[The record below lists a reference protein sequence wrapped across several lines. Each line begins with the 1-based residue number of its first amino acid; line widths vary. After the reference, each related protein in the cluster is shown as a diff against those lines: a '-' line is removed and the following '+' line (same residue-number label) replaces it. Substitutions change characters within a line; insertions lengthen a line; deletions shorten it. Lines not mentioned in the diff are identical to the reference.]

1 MKKVFRTLLT
11 FALALLSMAV
21 LTLSSSAADE
31 KWIAAWGTGPTELS
45 LTGYSDVASL
55 FGTLTTR
62 SVITPT
68 ASGSKVR
75 FLVSNRYGKEPLTI
89 NSMSVAKS
97 TTGSKI
103 EKTSASPVT
112 FGGRFE
118 VTIPAGQ
125 EIYSDAINFPINAM
139 EDIAVSIFTQ
149 NFGAITTMGLSG
161 GRTYISPGE
170 TDMTREESL
179 SIITEKEFAD
189 VLEAILGDLGIQL
202 SKDLVNVMPCVIGM
216 DVLADSSAYS
226 AVVIGDSTVA
236 NELPLNLAQAIYEKG
251 VTNVGIVGKGIFG
264 NALLKNGLGMNNIV
278 YADSLMLRL
287 QKDVFNQSGVDY
299 VIIKVGTNDIVNS
312 VSADAAI
319 GTVQPTAQDLINGFK
334 QVFKLCHNNGKKVIV
349 IGITQWKGY
358 TKDFMGNGPQYVR
371 TDKEFQADWQIA
383 KDVNEWLAST
393 NEHDGFVDLNAVSSG
408 GSKDA
413 DAIHPD
419 YTSDGVHPTKELQ
432 KLWAEAFPL
441 SLLGI
446 GTKAAGVAFD
456 KTEITVYRK
465 EPVTLNAKVYPES
478 AENKNLFWSS
488 SDSETVS
495 VEDGKIEGLKN
506 GTAVITCTTEDGGYT
521 AKCTVTVKT
530 KPEGVKLQES
540 SGKVYT
546 TKGFYIKASVIPSDA
561 SNKSLTYKS
570 ANTSIATVSSKGYVT
585 GVGKG
590 TTKITVTDSE
600 GHTATYTVTVLKK
613 IQVTSINLNY
623 MTKSMYTG
631 KTFTLKSEIF
641 PENATFSDVEWIS
654 SDEKIATV
662 SEKGVV
668 KGIAPGKV
676 RITCQSVDNPM
687 VSQTC
692 LVTVKVKTTG
702 VKLNYSKITVY
713 TTTSKTLTATVLPEN
728 ATNKKVS
735 WESED
740 PTIATVDKNGV
751 VKGKKAGTTYI
762 VCTTDN
768 SGKIATCKVT
778 VKKGVLSKSIKL
790 NKSKLTI
797 DDGKSYT
804 LKATFNP
811 TNTTTKTCT
820 WTSSNKKVVKVSSK
834 GVITAVGPGTA
845 TITCKTKDTGKTA
858 KCTVTVKKVVPTS
871 VVLDKS
877 KYEVA
882 YGKTL
887 QLKAT
892 VYPTNSSDQ
901 SLTWTSS
908 NPKYVKV
915 SSTGKVTGLKA
926 GKTVT
931 ITVKTKSGKRVDTC
945 KVYVGEVD
953 VSGVKLNKT
962 SATLGAGSTLQLKA
976 TVSPSTATNQK
987 VKWKSS
993 NEGVVKVSSSGKVTA
1008 VANGTALVSCITVDG
1023 EFVAICKITVKT
1035 IEVMGVKL
1043 DKSSLSIGVGDSY
1056 TLKATIVPENAS
1068 NQNVVWES
1076 TDSSVAKVSSTG
1088 KVTGVSGG
1096 VCRIR
1101 AVTKDGSYIATCIVN
1116 VS

>member
-1 MKKVFRTLLT
+1 MKKVFRTLLVFLLAALT
-11 FALALLSMAV
+11 MVVFA
-21 LTLSSSAADE
+21 LSSSSADGR
-31 KWIAAWGTGPTELS
+31 WIAAWGTGPTELS
-45 LTGYSDVASL
+45 LTGYSDLASL
-55 FGTLTTR
+55 LGPITTR
-62 SVITPT
+62 SIITPT
-68 ASGSKVR
+68 ANGSKVR

-89 NSMSVAKS
+89 NSMSVARS

-103 EKTSASPVT
+103 DVNSASPVT
-112 FGGRFE
+112 FDGRFS

-125 EIYSDAINFPINAM
+125 ERYTDAINFSVSAM
-139 EDIAVSIFTQ
+139 ENIAVSIFTE
-149 NFGAITTMGLSG
+149 NFGSITTMGLSG
-161 GRTYISPGE
+161 GTTYLSAGE

-179 SIITEKEFAD
+179 SLITEKEFAD
-189 VLEAILGDLGIQL
+189 VVEAILGDMGIAL
-202 SKDLVNVMPCVIGM
+202 SKDLVSVMPCVISM
-216 DVLADSSAYS
+216 DVLSDSSAYS

-236 NELPLNLAQAIYEKG
+236 NDFPLSLAQSIYEKG

-264 NALLKNGLGMNNIV
+264 NALLKNGLGMGTVV
-278 YADSLMLRL
+278 YADSLLLRL
-287 QKDVFNQSGVDY
+287 QKDVFSQSGVDY
-299 VIIKVGTNDIVNS
+299 VIIKVGTNDIVNP
-312 VSADAAI
+312 VCADASV
-319 GTVQPTAQDLINGFK
+319 GSVQPTSQELINGFK
-334 QVFKLCHNNGKKVIV
+334 QVFRLCHDNGKKVIV
-349 IGITQWKGY
+349 VGITQWKGY

-371 TDKEFQADWQIA
+371 TDKEFRADWKIA
-383 KDVNEWLAST
+383 TEVNEWLAST
-393 NEHDGFVDLNAVSSG
+393 NEHDGFVYLNEISSG

-413 DAIHPD
+413 DALHPD
-419 YTSDGVHPTKELQ
+419 YSSDGVHPTKELQ
-432 KLWAEAFPL
+432 TIWAQAFPK

-446 GTKAAGVAFD
+446 GTKVAGVVFD
-456 KTEITVYRK
+456 KTELTIYRK
-465 EPVTLNAKVYPES
+465 DPVTLSTKVYPES
-478 AENKNLFWSS
+478 AENKNVIWTS
-488 SDSETVS
+488 SDSEIVS

-506 GTAVITCTTEDGGYT
+506 GTAVITCTTEEGGYT

-530 KPEGVKLQES
+530 KPEGVELQET

-561 SNKSLTYKS
+561 SNKTLTYKS
-570 ANTSIATVSSKGYVT
+570 ANTKIATVSSKGYVT

-600 GHTATYTVTVLKK
+600 GHTAEYTVTVQKK
-613 IQVTSINLNY
+613 VQVTSINLNY
-623 MTKSMYTG
+623 MTKSVYTG

-654 SDEKIATV
+654 ADEKIATV

-692 LVTVKVKTTG
+692 LVTVNVKTTG
-702 VKLNYSKITVY
+702 VTLNYSSMTVY
-713 TTTSKTLTATVLPEN
+713 TTTSKTLEATVLPDN
-728 ATNKKVS
+728 ATNKKVT

-740 PTIATVDKNGV
+740 PSIATVDKNGV
-751 VKGKKAGTTYI
+751 VKGKKVGTTYI

-768 SGKIATCKVT
+768 SEKIATCKVT
-778 VKKGVLSKSIKL
+778 VKKGVLSKSITL
-790 NKSKLTI
+790 NKTKLTL
-797 DDGKSYT
+797 DDGKNYT

-820 WTSSNKKVVKVSSK
+820 WTSSNKKVVTVSSK

-877 KYEVA
+877 SYQVA

-887 QLKAT
+887 QLKAV

-901 SLTWTSS
+901 SLVWTSS
-908 NPKYVKV
+908 NPDYVKV

-931 ITVKTKSGKRVDTC
+931 ITVKTKSGNKVDTC
-945 KVYVGEVD
+945 KVYVGEVNVKS
-953 VSGVKLNKT
+953 VSLNKT

-976 TVSPSTATNQK
+976 TVSPSTATNK
-987 VKWKSS
+987 NVKWKSS
-993 NEGVVKVSSSGKVTA
+993 NTEIVKVSSSGKVTA
-1008 VANGTALVSCITVDG
+1008 VANGSALVSCITVDG
-1023 EFVAICKITVKT
+1023 QYVAICKITVKT
-1035 IEVMGVKL
+1035 IEVLGVKL
-1043 DKSSLSIGVGDSY
+1043 DKSSLSLGIGSSY
-1056 TLKATIVPENAS
+1056 TLKATVVPADAT
-1068 NQNVVWES
+1068 NQNVIWES
-1076 TDSSVAKVSSTG
+1076 TDSTVATVSSSG
-1088 KVTGVSGG
+1088 KVTAVSGG
-1096 VCRIR
+1096 QCRIR
-1101 AVTKDGSYIATCIVN
+1101 AVTKDGSYIATCV
-1116 VS
+1116 VTVT

>member
-11 FALALLSMAV
+11 FVIALLSVAV
-21 LTLSSSAADE
+21 FTLSASAAE
-31 KWIAAWGTGPTELS
+31 GKWIASWGTGPVELR
-45 LTGYSDVASL
+45 LTGYSDLASL
-55 FGTLTTR
+55 LGAMNAR

-75 FLVSNRYGKEPLTI
+75 FLVSNRYGNEPVTI
-89 NSMSVAKS
+89 NSMSVARSKG
-97 TTGSKI
+97 GSKI
-103 EKTSASPVT
+103 EATTASPVT

-125 EIYSDAINFPINAM
+125 EFYSDAISFPINAM
-139 EDIAVSIFTQ
+139 EDVAVSIYTES
-149 NFGAITTMGLSG
+149 FGDFTTMGLSG
-161 GRTYISPGE
+161 GRTYIAPSE
-170 TDMTREESL
+170 SDMTREESM
-179 SIITEKEFAD
+179 SIITEQEFTD
-189 VLEAILGDLGIQL
+189 VLEGIFGDLGIAL
-202 SKDLVNVMPCVIGM
+202 SDDLISLMPCVIGM
-216 DVLADSSAYS
+216 DVLSDESAYS

-236 NELPLNLAQAIYEKG
+236 DDFPLSLAQAIYEKG
-251 VTNVGIVGKGIFG
+251 VSNVGIVGKGILG
-264 NALLKNGLGMNNIV
+264 NCLLSNGIGLGDV
-278 YADSLMLRL
+278 LYADSVAIRL
-287 QKDVFNQSGVDY
+287 HKDVFSQSGVEY
-299 VIIKVGTNDIVNS
+299 VIIKAGVNDIINP
-312 VSADAAI
+312 VSSDATLGA
-319 GTVQPTAQDLINGFK
+319 VQPTADQLIKGFR
-334 QVFKLCHNNGKKVIV
+334 QIFELCHNNGKKVIV
-349 IGITQWKGY
+349 VGITQWKGHTRNY
-358 TKDFMGNGPQYVR
+358 FNKGPQYVR
-371 TDKEFQADWQIA
+371 TDKEFQEDWQIA
-383 KDVNEWLAST
+383 KVVNEWLAST
-393 NEHDGFVDLNAVSSG
+393 NEHDGFVDLNEISAG

-413 DAIHPD
+413 DAILPS
-419 YTSDGVHPTKELQ
+419 YTSDGLHPTKELQ
-432 KLWAEAFPL
+432 KLWADSFPV
-441 SLLGI
+441 SLIGV
-446 GTKAAGVAFD
+446 GTKVAGVVFD
-456 KTEITVYRK
+456 KTALTVYK
-465 EPVTLNAKVYPES
+465 NETVKLNASVYPES
-478 AENKNLFWSS
+478 ALNKNLIWSS
-488 SDSETVS
+488 SDPDVVS
-495 VEDGKIEGLKN
+495 VEDGFIAGVKN
-506 GTAVITCTTEDGGYT
+506 GTAVISCTTEEGGYT

-530 KPEGVKLQES
+530 KPEGVKLESS

-561 SNKSLTYKS
+561 SNKTLTYKS
-570 ANTSIATVSSKGYVT
+570 ANTKVATVSSKGYVT

-590 TTKITVTDSE
+590 KTTITVTDSE
-600 GHTATYTVTVLKK
+600 GHKATYTVTVLKK
-613 IQVTSINLNY
+613 VQVTSINLNY
-623 MTKSMYTG
+623 MTKNIYTG
-631 KTFTLKSEIF
+631 KTVDLDEEIF
-641 PENATFSDVEWIS
+641 PENATYPGVEWIS

-662 SEKGVV
+662 SEDGVV

-713 TTTSKTLTATVLPEN
+713 TTTSKTITATVLPEN
-728 ATNKKVS
+728 ATNKKVT

-740 PTIATVDKNGV
+740 PSIATVDKNGV
-751 VKGKKAGTTYI
+751 VKGKKVGTTYI
-762 VCTTDN
+762 VCTTNN
-768 SGKIATCKVT
+768 SSKIATCKVT

-820 WTSSNKKVVKVSSK
+820 WTSSNKEVVKVSSK

-858 KCTVTVKKVVPTS
+858 KCTVTVKKVTPTS

-877 KYEVA
+877 SYQVA

-892 VYPTNSSDQ
+892 VYPTNASDQ
-901 SLTWTSS
+901 RLTWTSS
-908 NPKYVKV
+908 NPDYVKV

-931 ITVKTKSGKRVDTC
+931 ITVKTKSGNKVDTC

-987 VKWKSS
+987 VKWQSS
-993 NEGVVKVSSSGKVTA
+993 NTSVAKVNSSGKVTA

-1023 EFVAICKITVKT
+1023 EFVAICKITVQT

-1043 DKSSLSIGVGDSY
+1043 DKNSLSIGVGDSY
-1056 TLKATIVPENAS
+1056 TLKATVVPDNAS
-1068 NQNVVWES
+1068 NQAVIWES
-1076 TDSSVAKVSSTG
+1076 TDSSVATVNSSG

-1101 AVTKDGSYIATCIVN
+1101 AVTKDGSFIATCIVS